1 MMSDRLGK
9 WAFWLTF
16 SGFNLCFLPMHL
28 TGLWGMPRRV
38 YTYPTGLGWDWLNLI
53 STVGAFVIAAGF
65 ATFVWDLIR
74 PKHRQP
80 QIQRNPWEAGTLEW
94 THDVP
99 EESWGV
105 RSIPH
110 VTTRYPLWDQP
121 SMQARMDAGRYYL
134 PDAEEGKRETLVTSV
149 IDAEPVQV
157 QRVTGPTWIT
167 LWAAFFTG
175 GAFIFPTFHWYPPAL
190 LSGALA
196 ICCIIRWLWT
206 ATAQVPEA
214 DSKDVGLGLR
224 LPTYAAGPA
233 SVGWWAMWITM
244 LGDATAF
251 ASLVFGFFFYWTA
264 SSDFP
269 PEGALH
275 PDAGIVALAALGFV
289 ITWASTI
296 GARWLNRRGQVGAAR
311 AGLILAPLAAAGAA
325 AALVGSVLHLDPE
338 SHVYPAILWA
348 LAVWIAVHSGAG
360 IIMQLYCLAG
370 SLFGKLT
377 PRHDADI
384 WNVSLFW
391 HFVTISALVT
401 CAVVGLM
408 PGAL

>member
-1 MMSDRLGK
+1 
-9 WAFWLTF
+9 
-16 SGFNLCFLPMHL
+16 
-28 TGLWGMPRRV
+28 
-38 YTYPTGLGWDWLNLI
+38 
-53 STVGAFVIAAGF
+53 
-65 ATFVWDLIR
+65 
-74 PKHRQP
+74 
-80 QIQRNPWEAGTLEW
+80 
-94 THDVP
+94 
-99 EESWGV
+99 
-105 RSIPH
+105 
-110 VTTRYPLWDQP
+110 
-121 SMQARMDAGRYYL
+121 MQARMDAGRYYL